1 MKRILSIFLVVVL
14 VACMAGCSK
23 IRVPKNELAV
33 VTYYEDNQRT
43 TETSSKTLS
52 AEARESLRQILKNAK
67 HNAGIGGCSYNKKC
81 TLAFGD
87 QVFVFADDGC
97 LTMMDVGNEKYYQIS
112 QEDWQDI
119 MRLIT
124 G

>member
-1 MKRILSIFLVVVL
+1 MPVL
-14 VACMAGCSK
+14 VAA
-23 IRVPKNELAV
+23 A
-33 VTYYEDNQRT
+33 T
-43 TETSSKTLS
+43 TRNVRL
-52 AEARESLRQILKNAK
+52 L
-67 HNAGIGGCSYNKKC
+67 
-81 TLAFGD
+81 GD

-97 LTMMDVGNEKYYQIS
+97 LTMMDVGNEKYYEIS